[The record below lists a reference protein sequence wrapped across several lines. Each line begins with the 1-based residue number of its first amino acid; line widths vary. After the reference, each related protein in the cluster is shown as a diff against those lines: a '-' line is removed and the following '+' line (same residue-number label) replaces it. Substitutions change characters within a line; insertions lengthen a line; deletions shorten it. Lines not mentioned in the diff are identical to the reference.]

1 MWNTRYCCWHYYQPS
16 YALSSLSYTLYI
28 AENLMNGTN
37 SGETKTPSALFFVQL
52 TCFFFSLKLVQCT
65 VHTQRQIVTWFL
77 FKHLNVTWNWKCR
90 CWIPFFFIS
99 FVHCWVFIVG
109 NSFFS
114 FGISIP
120 FKEQFNKRI
129 LWTVEFFHL
138 ENFLKTK
145 RKSFDW
151 NVVIV
156 RCAWDHKS
164 SVLKHPVQQVMSH
177 SVWQSITTV

>member
-1 MWNTRYCCWHYYQPS
+1 MGQIAVKQKLRVHCFLCSWRAFSFLSNS
-16 YALSSLSYTLYI
+16 YNAQCTLKGK
-28 AENLMNGTN
+28 LWRG
-37 SGETKTPSALFFVQL
+37 FVQ
-52 TCFFFSLKLVQCT
+52 TS
-65 VHTQRQIVTWFL
+65 
-77 FKHLNVTWNWKCR
+77 NVTWNWKCR

-129 LWTVEFFHL
+129 LRTVEFFHL